1 MAFSCE
7 YRVMLPNLKIGLNE
21 TPVGIVPP
29 DFVIKGAK
37 AVLSTRKAE
46 LMLTTGEL
54 VNTKDALEIGFID
67 EVAENYED
75 GLARCEKFL
84 LKFSK
89 VSPIARGLTK
99 QHFRKDILQL
109 LKDPKSRAADA
120 KRFVDYILK
129 ASTQNDIE
137 TYFASIKKK

>member
-1 MAFSCE
+1 
-7 YRVMLPNLKIGLNE
+7 MLPNLKIGLNE

-29 DFVIKGAK
+29 DFVIEGTK

-46 LMLTTGEL
+46 LMLLTGEL
-54 VNTKDALEIGFID
+54 VSSKDALEIGYID

-84 LKFSK
+84 LKFK
-89 VSPIARGLTK
+89 NISPIARGLTK

-129 ASTQNDIE
+129 ASTQKDIE
-137 TYFASIKKK
+137 TFFANIKKK